1 MNDYESIFILAPSTD
16 EGESEK
22 ISQRFQ
28 EVITANGGE
37 VVRIEKWGKRKLAY
51 PVRKHRKG
59 EYVLLQF
66 KGGAMSV
73 SELERNYKMTD
84 AVIKFLTIRLE
95 KEALAHIA
103 RQLQAQQ
110 KAELAASAAKG
121 AEAAASES
129 EAGSVAGTAETE
141 SE

>member
-22 ISQRFQ
+22 LNQRFQ
-28 EVITANGGE
+28 EVIAANGGE
-37 VVRIEKWGKRKLAY
+37 VVRVEKWGKRKLAY
-51 PVRKHRKG
+51 PVRKHKKG
-59 EYVLLQF
+59 EYILLQF
-66 KGGAMSV
+66 KGGAVAV

-95 KEALAHIA
+95 KDALAHIA

-110 KAELAASAAKG
+110 KAELAAVAAKG

-129 EAGSVAGTAETE
+129 EAGSAAEAAE
-141 SE
+141 